1 MNILTVCG
9 MGNGSSLILK
19 INVDDILRSLDLKAT
34 VENVDVASFKSIP
47 ANMIFG
53 TKDLGQSLKDAVV
66 PVYLIDTVLDK
77 VKIKESLLDYK
88 EKYGWD

>member
-1 MNILTVCG
+1 MKILTVCG

-47 ANMIFG
+47 TNMIFG
-53 TKDLGQSLKDAVV
+53 TKDLGQSLKDATV

-88 EKYGWD
+88 EKYGCD

>member
-1 MNILTVCG
+1 MKILTVCG

-34 VENVDVASFKSIP
+34 VENVASFKSIP

>member
-1 MNILTVCG
+1 MKILTVCG

-34 VENVDVASFKSIP
+34 VENVDVASFKGIP

-53 TKDLGQSLKDAVV
+53 TKDLGQSLKDAAV

>member
-1 MNILTVCG
+1 MKILTVCG

-19 INVDDILRSLDLKAT
+19 INVDEILKSLNMKAT

-53 TKDLGQSLKDAVV
+53 TKDLRQSLKDASI
-66 PVYLIDTVLDK
+66 PVYLVDTVLDK
-77 VKIKESLLDYK
+77 TKIKEALLDYK

>member
-1 MNILTVCG
+1 MKILTVCG

-66 PVYLIDTVLDK
+66 PVYLSDTVLDK

>member
-1 MNILTVCG
+1 MKILTVCG

-19 INVDDILRSLDLKAT
+19 INVDDILKSLDLKAT

-47 ANMIFG
+47 DDMLFG
-53 TKDLGQSLKDAVV
+53 TKDLEKSLKDATV
-66 PVYLIDTVLDK
+66 PVYLINTVLDK

-88 EKYGWD
+88 EKYGWK

>member
-1 MNILTVCG
+1 MKILTVCG

-47 ANMIFG
+47 TNMIFG
-53 TKDLGQSLKDAVV
+53 TKDLGQSLKDATV

-77 VKIKESLLDYK
+77 AKIKESLLDYK

>member
-1 MNILTVCG
+1 MKILTVCG

-47 ANMIFG
+47 TNIIF
-53 TKDLGQSLKDAVV
+53 L
-66 PVYLIDTVLDK
+66 
-77 VKIKESLLDYK
+77 YK
-88 EKYGWD
+88 RFRTIFKRCYCSCLSY

>member
-1 MNILTVCG
+1 MKILTVCG

-47 ANMIFG
+47 TNIIFC
-53 TKDLGQSLKDAVV
+53 TKDLGQSLKDATV

>member
-1 MNILTVCG
+1 MKILTVCG

-47 ANMIFG
+47 ANMI
-53 TKDLGQSLKDAVV
+53 LVQ
-66 PVYLIDTVLDK
+66 
-77 VKIKESLLDYK
+77 KI
-88 EKYGWD
+88 